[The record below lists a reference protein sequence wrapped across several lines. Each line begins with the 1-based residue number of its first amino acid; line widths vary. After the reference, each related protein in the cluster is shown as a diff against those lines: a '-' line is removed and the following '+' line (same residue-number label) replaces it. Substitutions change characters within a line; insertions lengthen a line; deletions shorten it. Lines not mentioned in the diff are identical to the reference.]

1 MIDQDDSGYLFK
13 CPCDEC
19 GSSDANA
26 VYSDGHTYCFSC
38 GAYGKPEGASEPRS
52 DASNP
57 PAGRTELLPIGEFRT
72 LGKRRISE
80 ETCRKFGYSIS
91 EDKNGKAVQVASFK
105 RDGKIVA
112 QKVRYPN
119 KDVRYLGEKGV
130 GLWGEHIWRGGGKM
144 LVITEGEID
153 ALSVSQAQGNKW
165 PVVSLPNGA
174 DKPPEEG
181 KPPRKNSAVTAVKKS
196 LEFVNSFDKVV
207 LMFDMDE
214 AGQHS
219 AREVAKILRPGTA
232 HIASLPMKDPSDLM
246 MAGRQ
251 KEIVSAMWDA
261 KPYRPDGIINA
272 NDLWEAV
279 RKPKENNC
287 VDYPWTELN
296 RKTRGAR
303 KGELV
308 TWTAGSGVGKS
319 AVVREIA
326 FDLLNKGQ
334 TVGMLMLEENT
345 ERTALGM
352 MGLHLNHPLHLDR
365 GEFTEEELHEAFNA
379 TAGSG
384 RLWLYDHF
392 GSTSAG
398 NLLERIRY
406 LAVGC
411 GCDFVVLDH
420 ISIAVSDA
428 EANAD
433 ANLDERKL
441 IDMLMTKLRSL
452 VEELGIGLH
461 VISHLKRPSGDRGHE
476 QGAMTSLSQLRGSHA
491 IAQLSDFVIGLE
503 RDQQN
508 EESRN
513 EVVLRVLKNRF
524 SGETGEAGVLFYD
537 PDTGR
542 LNDTFR
548 PSSVPATGGSS
559 DDY

>member
-1 MIDQDDSGYLFK
+1 M
-13 CPCDEC
+13 
-19 GSSDANA
+19 
-26 VYSDGHTYCFSC
+26 
-38 GAYGKPEGASEPRS
+38 AYGKPEGDAEPPTRARS
-52 DASNP
+52 SVD
-57 PAGRTELLPIGEFRT
+57 LLPIGEFAT
-72 LGKRRISE
+72 LGRRKITE

-91 EDKNGKAVQVASFK
+91 EDKNGKAVQVANYK
-105 RDGKIVA
+105 RDGKVIA
-112 QKVRYPN
+112 QKLRYPN
-119 KDVRYLGEKGV
+119 KEFKFLQDKDACKDRGP
-130 GLWGEHIWRGGGKM
+130 GLFGEHVWKGGGKM

-174 DKPPEEG
+174 DQTG
-181 KPPRKNSAVTAVKKS
+181 KGVVKDIRKS
-196 LEFVNSFDKVV
+196 LEFINSFDKVI
-207 LMFDMDE
+207 LMFDMDDPGQVSAIE
-214 AGQHS
+214 A
-219 AREVAKILRPGTA
+219 AKLLRPGTA
-232 HIASLPMKDPSDLM
+232 HIASLPLKDPNEMLV
-246 MAGRQ
+246 AGRGR
-251 KEIVSAMWDA
+251 EIVSAIWEA
-261 KPYRPDGIINA
+261 KQYRPDGIINA
-272 NDLWEAV
+272 SDLWDVV

-287 VDYPWTELN
+287 VPYPWPELN
-296 RKTRGAR
+296 AKTRGAR

-308 TWTAGSGVGKS
+308 VLTAGSGVGKS

-326 FDLLNKGQ
+326 YDFLNKGQ
-334 TVGMLMLEENT
+334 TVGMLMLEENI
-345 ERTALGM
+345 ERTALGF

-365 GEFTEEELHEAFNA
+365 GDFTEEQLHEAFTA

-398 NLLERIRY
+398 NLLERVRY

-433 ANLDERKL
+433 SNLDERKL

-452 VEELGIGLH
+452 VEELGIGLF

-503 RDQQN
+503 RDQQS
-508 EESRN
+508 EETRN
-513 EVVLRVLKNRF
+513 ETTLRVLKNRF
-524 SGETGEAGVLFYD
+524 SGDTGEAGTLVYD

-542 LNDTFR
+542 LSDTLGMS
-548 PSSVPATGGSS
+548 PVPAGGGT